1 MEIRELNMSDIE
13 SVKRLMIDIFSVE
26 PWNDV
31 WTDDKLHAYI
41 RELMGNENSLSF
53 GVYQDEVL
61 TGIALGRLKSWYEGT
76 EYWIDEFGILP
87 KMQQAG
93 IGSGFMKSI
102 EEKAAEKGAVYIT
115 LLTEKQ
121 VPAYQFYRKN
131 GLQEREENVF
141 FVKQIGK

>member
-1 MEIRELNMSDIE
+1 
-13 SVKRLMIDIFSVE
+13 
-26 PWNDV
+26 
-31 WTDDKLHAYI
+31 
-41 RELMGNENSLSF
+41 
-53 GVYQDEVL
+53 
-61 TGIALGRLKSWYEGT
+61 
-76 EYWIDEFGILP
+76 
-87 KMQQAG
+87 MQQAG

-131 GLQEREENVF
+131 GFQERKENVF